1 VLFYDADVPIQAKT
15 DTMQWTDRI
24 GRRVKLRDLHVLLA
38 VAQYGSI
45 SRAAER
51 LAISHPVVSR
61 TISDLEHAL
70 GVRLFDRSSQG
81 VEPTMYGR
89 AFLDCGIAVFDDL
102 RRGIQRVEFL
112 SDPTGGEVRIGGSEF
127 MMAGF
132 IPAIIDRI
140 GRQYARMV
148 FQTVQGDGHTLRTAL
163 RERGV
168 DVIISRRL
176 QSTAE
181 EDFAVERLFDEQLFV
196 VAGLQSQWVRRRT
209 IDLSELL
216 DETWIL
222 RSPDTLVWQFIA
234 DRFRSGGL
242 ALPNVR
248 VVSSSMPLRNLLLAT
263 GRYISV
269 LPRSMLHFGAE
280 QLRVKILPVK
290 LPEMS
295 QPVEIL
301 TLKNRMPSPA
311 ANLFI
316 ECAREIAKSVAGQPQ
331 GRKAPQKS

>member
-1 VLFYDADVPIQAKT
+1 
-15 DTMQWTDRI
+15 MQWTDRV

-38 VAQYGSI
+38 VANSGSI

-102 RRGIQRVEFL
+102 RRGVQHIEFL
-112 SDPTGGEVRIGGSEF
+112 SDPTAGEVWIGGSEQ

-132 IPAIIDRI
+132 IPAIIDRVA
-140 GRQYARMV
+140 RQSSRMV
-148 FQTVQGDGHTLRTAL
+148 FHTVQGDANTLRAAL
-163 RERGV
+163 REREV
-168 DVIISRRL
+168 DLIVSGSL
-176 QSTAE
+176 QSSPE
-181 EDFAVERLFDEQLFV
+181 EALLSEALFNEELYV
-196 VAGLQSQWVRRRT
+196 VVGLQNRWVRHRK
-209 IDLSELL
+209 IKLSELL
-216 DETWIL
+216 DEPWIL
-222 RSPDTLVWQFIA
+222 PPPGTVIWQLIA
-234 DRFRSGGL
+234 AGFHSGGL
-242 ALPNVR
+242 TLPKLSVASGS
-248 VVSSSMPLRNLLLAT
+248 VPLRNLLLAT
-263 GRYISV
+263 GRYISI

-290 LPEMS
+290 LPEIS
-295 QPVEIL
+295 WPVEI
-301 TLKNRMPSPA
+301 TTMKNRMLSPT

-316 ECAREIAKSVAGQPQ
+316 RCAREVAKSVPDLAQA
-331 GRKAPQKS
+331 RKSRQKS